1 MINHRSDLSDL
12 YYILFCFQPRQK
24 LRHAK
29 TLKLGETSDGE
40 DDVDNWEGPRLT
52 RSQQREMRNS
62 QARGRGAKGQGRGRG
77 RKSKKEKEV
86 EDIPSDGN
94 EETGNEEQVE
104 DLPEETKE
112 AKKPGKGPKAKASPR
127 KKNAT
132 RAKAK
137 AKAKASPKAK
147 AKTKAE
153 PKRRSRAKAKQ
164 VLEESGASPSEPATS
179 VAEGKKPKRK
189 ARKPAAERAPK
200 KLKDF
205 KTEPVPLEER
215 PALKEFLRC
224 AHASMYFLSVIGLL
238 FIRCYGSMII
248 RQIFTLCEASQVILE
263 DTFLYSL

>member
-127 KKNAT
+127 KKMPPGQ
-132 RAKAK
+132 RQRQRHP
-137 AKAKASPKAK
+137 PKQR
-147 AKTKAE
+147 
-153 PKRRSRAKAKQ
+153 PRLR
-164 VLEESGASPSEPATS
+164 LSPSDEAGQRPNRFW
-179 VAEGKKPKRK
+179 KRVVPVPVNLLFRWQK
-189 ARKPAAERAPK
+189 ARNPK
-200 KLKDF
+200 GRQGNQQQNVPQRNSRISRPNQFHLKKD
-205 KTEPVPLEER
+205 
-215 PALKEFLRC
+215 
-224 AHASMYFLSVIGLL
+224 LL
-238 FIRCYGSMII
+238 
-248 RQIFTLCEASQVILE
+248 
-263 DTFLYSL
+263 